1 MKKVFVVR
9 GSHDGNI
16 GVYGN
21 VKGAY
26 EKCLEYLHDHVNEIN
41 TSYSQ
46 ALKGCKSWG
55 CRIETDCYDM
65 SCTIEVFYLNA

>member
-1 MKKVFVVR
+1 MKRVFVVR
-9 GSHDGNI
+9 GSHDGNL

-26 EKCLEYLHDHVNEIN
+26 DRCLEYLRGYEVK

-55 CRIETDCYDM
+55 CTIESNNYDM
-65 SCTIEVFYLNA
+65 DCVIEVFYLNN

>member
-9 GSHDGNI
+9 GSHDGNL

-21 VKGAY
+21 VKAAY
-26 EKCLEYLHDHVNEIN
+26 ERCLEYLHDYEVQ

-55 CRIETDCYDM
+55 WTIETNAYDM
-65 SCTIEVFYLNA
+65 SCSIETFYLNK

>member
-26 EKCLEYLHDHVNEIN
+26 ERCLEYLSETEVK

-55 CRIETDCYDM
+55 CTIETDQYDM
-65 SCTIEVFYLNA
+65 SCSIETFYLNAK

>member
-1 MKKVFVVR
+1 MKRVFVVR

-26 EKCLEYLHDHVNEIN
+26 ERCLEYLHENEVK

-46 ALKGCKSWG
+46 ALKGCKNWG
-55 CRIETDCYDM
+55 CTIETDAYDM
-65 SCTIEVFYLNA
+65 TCQIEVFYLNA